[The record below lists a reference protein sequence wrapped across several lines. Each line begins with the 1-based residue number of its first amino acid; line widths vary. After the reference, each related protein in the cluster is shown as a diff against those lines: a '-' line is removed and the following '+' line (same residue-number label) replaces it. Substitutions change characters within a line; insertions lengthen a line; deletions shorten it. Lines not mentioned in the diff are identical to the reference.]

1 MQMELAALYVRLGR
15 FPEAETI
22 LKHLSA
28 AFQDAADPES
38 LERAVECTRMLGEV
52 REGVGDDRG
61 HLETLMHAKTLQ
73 ETIVAR
79 SKGDP
84 EVSHRQR
91 RLLAETCIDIADRMA
106 TRHDAGSATSHYEE
120 ALKHDEG
127 NLAAMSALA
136 KLKLNLEDT
145 EGCQAMCVRILR
157 EDEGNEEAS
166 LMLAELMFRKGHAE
180 TAIYHFQDL
189 LEKNPGN
196 YRALAQL
203 VQLLRRAGRLDE
215 ASRFLKTAETASD
228 DAAHRAGF
236 HFAKGLERRHLGE
249 TQEALGHLN
258 RCRAD
263 HEWGADAAYEMVDI
277 YISPENQSMWQYDE
291 NRKDASQAA
300 EHVRAA
306 EHLLAE
312 VRQRREPKH
321 TVLESY
327 VHMARGTKQGYEK
340 AFEMCAEIV
349 NEDHDNVPA
358 LLAVA
363 LCHMLEKQPT
373 KAKNTLKRVAKLPY
387 NAAEAEEFERAWL
400 TSAELAMEG
409 GSWTRHR
416 ISVRGASS
424 TTGAASRRGDCWGRC
439 ASASR
444 VSRMRRRASRGRGYT
459 AEGRIPRWD
468 SGSVSRCS
476 SPSGWWIA
484 STCARRC
491 SRNIPRIQR
500 YEKISCSK
508 RRWQSNPRKAE
519 SNSNDT
525 PRLGARVSP
534 LRVVARRASVQLV
547 VGGGGAQ
554 RRSKVRYGRRGWGHL
569 GD

>member
-1 MQMELAALYVRLGR
+1 
-15 FPEAETI
+15 
-22 LKHLSA
+22 
-28 AFQDAADPES
+28 
-38 LERAVECTRMLGEV
+38 
-52 REGVGDDRG
+52 
-61 HLETLMHAKTLQ
+61 
-73 ETIVAR
+73 
-79 SKGDP
+79 
-84 EVSHRQR
+84 
-91 RLLAETCIDIADRMA
+91 
-106 TRHDAGSATSHYEE
+106 
-120 ALKHDEG
+120 
-127 NLAAMSALA
+127 MSALA

-215 ASRFLKTAETASD
+215 ASRFLKAAETASD

-277 YISPENQSMWQYDE
+277 YISPENQSMWQNDE

-340 AFEMCAEIV
+340 AFTMCAEIV

-358 LLAVA
+358 AGRGLVPHAGEAADQGEEHAEASGEVAVQRRRGGGIRA
-363 LCHMLEKQPT
+363 
-373 KAKNTLKRVAKLPY
+373 RVAHVRGAGDGGGKLDQAQDFCQRCLQY
-387 NAAEAEEFERAWL
+387 NRSCVKAWRLLGQVCEREQSFEDAAESFERAWIY
-400 TSAELAMEG
+400 G
-409 GSWTRHR
+409 GRSDPAVGFRL
-416 ISVRGASS
+416 GFALL
-424 TTGAASRRGDCWGRC
+424 
-439 ASASR
+439 
-444 VSRMRRRASRGRGYT
+444 
-459 AEGRIPRWD
+459 
-468 SGSVSRCS
+468 
-476 SPSGWWIA
+476 
-484 STCARRC
+484 
-491 SRNIPRIQR
+491 
-500 YEKISCSK
+500 KSK
-508 RRWQSNPRKAE
+508 RLVDCVDVCKTVLEKHPTYPKIRK
-519 SNSNDT
+519 DI
-525 PRLGARVSP
+525 L
-534 LRVVARRASVQLV
+534 LK
-547 VGGGGAQ
+547 AQ
-554 RRSKVRYGRRGWGHL
+554 MAIKP
-569 GD
+569 